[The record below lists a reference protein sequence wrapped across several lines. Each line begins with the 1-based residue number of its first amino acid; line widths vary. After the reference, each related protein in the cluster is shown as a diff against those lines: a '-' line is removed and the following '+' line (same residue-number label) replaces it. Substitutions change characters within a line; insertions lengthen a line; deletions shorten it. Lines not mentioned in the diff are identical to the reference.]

1 MTETFADW
9 SALPNDCRDR
19 FVALEDFIGDLDGRE
34 IEDGTV
40 DADDAVKA
48 LNWLALELARLRAE
62 AARLSELWVAE
73 TRENERLL
81 GLPTE
86 EEVAKAICCP
96 LGCQLPRHGTILCD
110 PASHKIGVARA
121 VIAKFPKVQ
130 P

>member
-19 FVALEDFIGDLDGRE
+19 FVVLEDFIGDLDGRE

-48 LNWLALELARLRAE
+48 LNWLAVELARLRA
-62 AARLSELWVAE
+62 R
-73 TRENERLL
+73 
-81 GLPTE
+81 PTE
-86 EEVAKAICCP
+86 EEVAQVLFHLDFEKLSA
-96 LGCQLPRHGTILCD
+96 RE
-110 PASHKIGVARA
+110 VARA
-121 VIAKFPKVQ
+121 VIAMFPKVQ